1 MCRKQFPIP
10 TGRDGSSR
18 TKRKGT
24 EGKEVTRGIQ
34 PLAHGNLGEKQ
45 TEASLG
51 PLHQKA
57 SARRPHLL
65 YPKQDQE
72 SGFRNLFPV
81 TEKPI
86 RPQGLVYQKQ
96 KATRE
101 ITLLAVYSNQRRTS
115 KTHCLRRSWE
125 VGVGGRRASGLEEQ
139 ELHPTELTTFLEPW
153 FS

>member
-1 MCRKQFPIP
+1 MCCKQFPIP

-51 PLHQKA
+51 PPHQEA
-57 SARRPHLL
+57 PACHPHLL
-65 YPKQDQE
+65 CPKQDQD

-81 TEKPI
+81 TEKPT

-101 ITLLAVYSNQRRTS
+101 ITLLPVYSIQRRPAKPTAFQG
-115 KTHCLRRSWE
+115 LGGQ
-125 VGVGGRRASGLEEQ
+125 VGRRASGLEEQ
-139 ELHPTELTTFLEPW
+139 ELHPRELTTFLEPW